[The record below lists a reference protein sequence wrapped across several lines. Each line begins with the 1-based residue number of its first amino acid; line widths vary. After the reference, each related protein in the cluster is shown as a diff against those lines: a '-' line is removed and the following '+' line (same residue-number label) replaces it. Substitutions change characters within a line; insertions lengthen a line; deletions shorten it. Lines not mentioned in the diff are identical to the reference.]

1 MLKRVLATVLAAA
14 MTTTPTA
21 QTGLNYYPAAGYVT
35 NQENDLVSVKIS
47 SGEIFQ
53 FFANPGDYE
62 KGDLC
67 AMIIDSNGTTE
78 VYDDIII
85 DAVNASIAK

>member
-35 NQENDLVSVKIS
+35 NQENDLVSVKFS
-47 SGEIFQ
+47 SFSQILEITKK
-53 FFANPGDYE
+53 AT
-62 KGDLC
+62 C
-67 AMIIDSNGTTE
+67 AP
-78 VYDDIII
+78 
-85 DAVNASIAK
+85 